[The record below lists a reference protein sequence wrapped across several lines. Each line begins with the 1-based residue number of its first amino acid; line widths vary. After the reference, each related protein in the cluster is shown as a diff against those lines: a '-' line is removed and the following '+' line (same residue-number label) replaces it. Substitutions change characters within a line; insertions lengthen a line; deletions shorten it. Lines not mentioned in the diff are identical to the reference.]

1 MKVFDGFVFSHEYDV
16 LDIRLDIMYDHV
28 DHITI
33 VESDYT
39 FSNKYKG
46 YNLEK
51 NLSRYK
57 KYLDKINY
65 IKVKSQHFN
74 DPFDNEHW
82 QSAQIKLGWKDAS
95 PYDLILA
102 AINVDEIIRPE
113 AIEFMKNDNSH
124 AFYNLWMPG
133 FYYKLNYIDTNQH
146 YTNWARA
153 FKGVTGNEIISPI
166 RMLKPKPGIPSI
178 DLHHSGWHFSFLGDE
193 ETVRTKV
200 KSYSHVEAANSAENI
215 NIADCI
221 SKNIDHFGRKD
232 WQIVDL
238 DDYFP
243 KGIRENRDKYNHLI
257 LPDSGFSAKD
267 FHNDFSKLHEK
278 D

>member
-1 MKVFDGFVFSHEYDV
+1 
-16 LDIRLDIMYDHV
+16 
-28 DHITI
+28 

-51 NLSRYK
+51 NLSRYE

-65 IKVKSQHFN
+65 IKVKSQNFSS
-74 DPFDNEHW
+74 PWDNEHW

-113 AIEFMKNDNSH
+113 AIEFMKNDTSH
-124 AFYNLWMPG
+124 AFYNLWLPG
-133 FYYKLNYIDTNQH
+133 FYYRLNYLDIEGH

-166 RMLKPKPGIPSI
+166 RMLRPAPGIPSI
-178 DLHHSGWHFSFLGDE
+178 DLHHAGWHFSFLGNED
-193 ETVRTKV
+193 TVRTKV
-200 KSYSHVEAANSAENI
+200 KSYSHVEAANSAEDI

-221 SKNIDHFGRKD
+221 AKNTNHFGSSTTWRTVK
-232 WQIVDL
+232 L

-243 KGIRENRDKYNHLI
+243 KCIRENKEKYSHLI
-257 LPDSGFSAKD
+257 LPDSEFSAKD
-267 FHNDFSKLHEK
+267 FHNDFSNLHEK